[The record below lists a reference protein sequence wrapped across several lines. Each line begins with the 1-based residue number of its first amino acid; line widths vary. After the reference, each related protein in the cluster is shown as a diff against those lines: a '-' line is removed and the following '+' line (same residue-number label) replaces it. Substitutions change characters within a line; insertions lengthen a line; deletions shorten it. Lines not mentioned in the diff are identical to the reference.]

1 MNRHTIIFVLLLSN
15 GIVYGQMPA
24 CITIDPPDATAYDSM
39 TVTFNPAFSCYQWS
53 SLAGVPQVFMHSGV
67 TIGYHAWQYVI
78 AFNQVGVNGQFP
90 ILNPNGDGT
99 YSIHLRPSSFYGFPP
114 GLNVSQLCIVF
125 NDGQWN
131 SKDGRDFLPGYSQ
144 CVDILVPLSLGP
156 PSFSFTVNMQKAF
169 DDGIF
174 DPFNDLLFVAIHGLD
189 TIPMT
194 STGPGQLTYG
204 ASIDSALMNG
214 TTYNYKFR
222 INELEYESFTRII
235 LASPGITSI
244 DTWWNNDFLPYNF
257 QVIADFEDNT
267 TGMLTLHVMGCGPW
281 DDPILHPVSETFL
294 IVDNPYPSPS
304 NPSSK
309 VMKFTRRGLNNGGQS
324 WGGFWA
330 DCYPHL
336 DISNLKYIH
345 IKALKPRYSPLRFKI
360 EAGTTGT
367 LEVYSDNTQTLI
379 NEWEDYV
386 FDFTSMDGTYPILCY
401 MPDYEGP
408 LMLAGDVDLY
418 FDDIVL
424 SDRPFQIYTGTPVN
438 PKAESLLLFPNP
450 ARERVTLYSATGI
463 RKIEVFD
470 VNDKKESE
478 ISMESTGEPVT
489 IDLSGVPNGLHIL
502 KITDLRGSVY
512 FSKVIKYE

>member
-1 MNRHTIIFVLLLSN
+1 MNRYTIIFVLLISN
-15 GIVYGQMPA
+15 GIVCGQMPA

-144 CVDILVPLSLGP
+144 CVDILVPLNLGP
-156 PSFSFTVNMQKAF
+156 PRFNFTVNMQKAF
-169 DDGIF
+169 DEGVF
-174 DPFNDLLFVAIHGLD
+174 DPFADQVFVAIQGLD
-189 TIPMT
+189 TLPMT
-194 STGPGQLTYG
+194 STGLGQLTYG
-204 ASIDSALMNG
+204 AMVDSALITG
-214 TTYNYKFR
+214 ITYNYKFR
-222 INELEYESFTRII
+222 INELEYESFTRTI

-281 DDPILHPVSETFL
+281 DDPFLHPVSETFT
-294 IVDNPYPSPS
+294 IVNNPFPSAN
-304 NPSSK
+304 NPTAK
-309 VMKFTRRGLNNGGQS
+309 VMKFTRRGLVNGGQT

-330 DCYPHL
+330 NCFPNL
-336 DISNLKYIH
+336 DISVMKYIH
-345 IKALKPRYSPLRFKI
+345 VKALKPRFSPCRFKI

-367 LEVYSDNTQTLI
+367 FEIYSTNTQSMM
-379 NEWEDYV
+379 NDWEDYV
-386 FDFTSMDGTYPILCY
+386 FDFTSMDGTYPILSY
-401 MPDYEGP
+401 MPDCEGP
-408 LMLAGDVDLY
+408 LMLVGDIEIY
-418 FDDIVL
+418 FDEIVL
-424 SDRPFQIYTGTPVN
+424 SDRPFQIFTGSPEKLKPAMV
-438 PKAESLLLFPNP
+438 SVFPNP
-450 ARERVTLYSATGI
+450 SRDQVSVISIHGI
-463 RKIEVFD
+463 QAITIFD
-470 VNDKKESE
+470 ISGKKEMEFNTESNGE
-478 ISMESTGEPVT
+478 VISINVER
-489 IDLSGVPNGLHIL
+489 LSNGLHIL
-502 KITDLRGSVY
+502 KITDLRGSVH